1 MALTTTYIVVPF
13 LTGAGG
19 ALYPGSPRR
28 TPVRGTAIATADDL
42 APFYAGVMVLRDRSD
57 AAAGVF
63 LEPLLVCAI
72 GDIPGDLVGQ
82 LAA

>member
-1 MALTTTYIVVPF
+1 MALSTTYIIVPF

-19 ALYPGSPRR
+19 ALHPGNPRR
-28 TPVRGTAIATADDL
+28 TQVRGTAIAMADSL
-42 APFYAGVMVLRDRSD
+42 APFYAGVIVLRDRSD

-63 LEPLLVCAI
+63 LEPLLVCAL
-72 GDIPGDLVGQ
+72 GDVPGDLVSQ